1 MSVNIKL
8 IRTKTFLQTTVTEV
22 LNFAVS
28 KQALLDIAA
37 QIEQPGQCEIRV
49 DSREADTVLSM
60 VNIDQL
66 DRMLAAH
73 PSLRESKIA
82 LVKDPKQAGFLETIP
97 ANSAVHE
104 QAITGSE
111 EALTWLGNARA
122 VVATITLK

>member
-28 KQALLDIAA
+28 KQTLLDIAA
-37 QIEQPGQCEIRV
+37 QIERPGEYEISV
-49 DSREADTVLSM
+49 DSREPDTVLSM
-60 VNIDQL
+60 VDIDQL

-82 LVKDPKQAGFLETIP
+82 LVKDSKQAGFLETIP
-97 ANSAVHE
+97 ANCAVRE
-104 QAITGSE
+104 EAITGSE
-111 EALTWLGNARA
+111 EAITWLNEGT
-122 VVATITLK
+122 VVATINLK